1 MWWSQISAR
10 GLMHRRKQA
19 VLDKSVHYHI
29 PPSTG
34 SSGRCGR
41 ITPTT
46 IGLGLLLVEDADV

>member
-19 VLDKSVHYHI
+19 VLDESVHYRI

-34 SSGRCGR
+34 SSDRCG
-41 ITPTT
+41 P
-46 IGLGLLLVEDADV
+46 GGVMLVEDADV